1 MAKVT
6 EVILWVEGFNEAG
19 SQGRVKCAL
28 GDQEER
34 PSDGLSRTPS
44 EHIGEVGGYPVATIH
59 AYGEVFVNDT
69 ELDSPATVG
78 LGAEQAQKMF
88 DTLGINPLDYF
99 ALKLDDCKV
108 EFVDC

>member
-59 AYGEVFVNDT
+59 AYGEIFANDT
-69 ELDSPATVG
+69 ELDSPDIVG
-78 LGAEQAQKMF
+78 LDAEQARKMF
-88 DTLGINPLDYF
+88 GTLGINPLDFF
-99 ALKLDDCKV
+99 AFRLEDCQV
-108 EFVDC
+108 EFAAC